1 MSTFTVDTDRQ
12 TQVVNVT
19 DRVAAALP
27 DDATGT
33 ATVFVRHTTA
43 GVAVNEAEA
52 RLLEDIEAF
61 LGDVVADGG
70 WDHDRLDGN
79 ADAHLRA
86 LVVGASETVPVTDG
100 SPDLG
105 TWQSVLLVECDGP
118 RTRTVEVRARP
129 PEPPPGGRR
138 S

>member
-12 TQVVNVT
+12 TQVLDIT

-27 DDATGT
+27 EDAAGT

-43 GVAVNEAEA
+43 GVAVNEAED
-52 RLLEDIEAF
+52 RLLVDVEAF
-61 LGDVVADGG
+61 LGDIVADEG
-70 WDHDRLDGN
+70 WNHDRLDGN

-118 RTRTVEVRARP
+118 RTRTVAVQV
-129 PEPPPGGRR
+129 
-138 S
+138 